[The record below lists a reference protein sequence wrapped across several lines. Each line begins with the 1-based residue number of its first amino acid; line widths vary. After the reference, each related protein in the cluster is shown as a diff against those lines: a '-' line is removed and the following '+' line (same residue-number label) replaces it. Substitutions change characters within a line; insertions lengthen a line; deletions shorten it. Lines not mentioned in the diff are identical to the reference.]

1 MSDENE
7 QRQDAPGSALVR
19 LSEFAQRGDAL
30 ATPEHIRVLGRRRL
44 RRRRTGQAVLGT
56 GGLAV
61 VVFLGVGLAAQG
73 PSHAP
78 RALTVGASGPT
89 ASPTGSPTGAS
100 PSQCTTA
107 AKNLEYTLPGLQ
119 VQISGAVMNAEL
131 KSHCFTHVNVVSQTS
146 DTIPKGDV
154 IDIVDTRN
162 RSVLGTVV
170 VTTAALTLEVS
181 AGPAQ

>member
-1 MSDENE
+1 MSDGNE
-7 QRQDAPGSALVR
+7 QRQDEPERALVQ
-19 LSEFAQRGDAL
+19 LSEFAQRGAAL
-30 ATPEHIRVLGRRRL
+30 ATPERIRVLGTRRL
-44 RRRRTGQAVLGT
+44 RRRRTGQVVLGT
-56 GGLAV
+56 GGLAA

-78 RALTVGASGPT
+78 RALTVGASGTT
-89 ASPTGSPTGAS
+89 ASPTGSSPAAS
-100 PSQCTTA
+100 PSQCTTT
-107 AKNLEYTLPGLQ
+107 AKNLEFTLPGMQ
-119 VQISGAVMNAEL
+119 VQVSGAVMNAEL
-131 KSHCFTHVNVVSQTS
+131 KSHCFTHVNVVSKTS

-181 AGPAQ
+181 AGPAH

>member
-1 MSDENE
+1 MSDGNE
-7 QRQDAPGSALVR
+7 QRQDEPGSALVQ

-30 ATPEHIRVLGRRRL
+30 APPEHIRVLGRRRL

-78 RALTVGASGPT
+78 RALTVGAPGPT
-89 ASPTGSPTGAS
+89 ASQTGSPTGAS

-119 VQISGAVMNAEL
+119 VQISGAAMDAQL
-131 KSHCFTHVNVVSQTS
+131 RSLCFTHVSVVSKTS

-162 RSVLGTVV
+162 RSVLETVV
-170 VTTAALTLEVS
+170 ATTAALTLEVS